1 MYGGKSYRFFGDYL
15 RDKFGCRVLK
25 LPINAGLSCPNRN
38 SQGGGCIFCAEDGSA
53 APHAYPQNSITSQMD
68 EAKNNFRRADEET
81 KFVAYFQAYTN
92 TYSSVTNL
100 KKLYNEAL
108 NYPNIVGLMI
118 ATRPDCLPDNIIDVI
133 GNYCRKDFELWV
145 EIGMQSC
152 HDKSLNFLNRKHS
165 HKETVDAARIVSSK
179 GIKSCMH
186 IILGIPGETW
196 HDMMATAEEIS
207 SIPVSGIKLH
217 HLHVING
224 TKLDE
229 MYKRKEIT
237 LLSMQEYVSTVC
249 DFIERLRPDILVHR
263 LLGDRNKKSLCAPL
277 WGQHKGTVIKAIE
290 DEFERRVTYQGF
302 LYNIKDGERAVMR

>member
-1 MYGGKSYRFFGDYL
+1 MYDGKAYYFFGDYL

-25 LPINAGLSCPNRN
+25 LPINAGLSCPNRDT
-38 SQGGGCIFCAEDGSA
+38 GDGCIFCSEDGSA
-53 APHAYPQNSITSQMD
+53 APHAFSQESVTLQMNA
-68 EAKNNFRRADEET
+68 AKDNFRRADEET
-81 KFVAYFQAYTN
+81 KYIAYFQAYTN
-92 TYSSVTNL
+92 TYSSAANL
-100 KKLYNEAL
+100 KKLYSEAL

-118 ATRPDCLPDNIIDVI
+118 ATRPDCLPNNIIDII
-133 GNYCRKDFELWV
+133 GNYCREDFELWI

-152 HDKSLNFLNRKHS
+152 HNKSLAFLNRRHS
-165 HKETVDAARIVSSK
+165 HKETVDAARRVSSK

-196 HDMMATAEEIS
+196 HDMMATAEEVS

-224 TKLDE
+224 TKIDE
-229 MYKRKEIT
+229 MYRRKEID
-237 LLSMQEYVSTVC
+237 LLSMREYVSTVC

-263 LLGDRNKKSLCAPL
+263 LLGDRTQKSLCAPL

-302 LYNIKDGERAVMR
+302 LYNTENGKRAVMR